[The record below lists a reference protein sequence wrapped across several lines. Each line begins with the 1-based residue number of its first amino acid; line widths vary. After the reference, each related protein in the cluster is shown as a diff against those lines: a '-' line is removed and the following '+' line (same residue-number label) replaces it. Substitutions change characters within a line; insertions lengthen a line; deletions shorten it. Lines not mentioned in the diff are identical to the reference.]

1 MKQKKRNRIAF
12 TTSDRVKKKLEEGE
26 YKNSKAINYLILRG
40 LKDEDYHERI
50 MTIEN
55 DIHKIKTDQDITI
68 QLLTEL
74 IEVLKE

>member
-1 MKQKKRNRIAF
+1 MKKKRNVIQI
-12 TTSDRVKKKLEEGE
+12 TTNDRVIKKLEETG
-26 YKNSKAINYLILRG
+26 YKNSKSINYLILRG

-55 DIHKIKTDQDITI
+55 DTHKIKADQDITI